1 MNFNLQNSW
10 LFNQFDWCKKE
21 ILVIV
26 LLAATIFLAV
36 ALGTSNPQD
45 ASFFHVSTKTTP
57 VTNACGLFGSY
68 IASLLLFLLASAAW
82 CIIGIMCMMTYF
94 LITNQ
99 SMKQEWDRFA
109 AATVGMIVLAALGNL
124 YGFEFYKNTYA
135 GGMIGKVIT
144 RLLVISFDRIGTFIF
159 LQMLFIV
166 CVIVLSR
173 LSFIG
178 LIQSTLYSLRA
189 LCSWKTV
196 IRPGL
201 SYIVHSMYDLMN
213 KFTYIFRRVYRY
225 CNSLPE
231 PSHANAYDYTT
242 DEYAGSRAIQTPQL
256 TEYYASS
263 EILPND
269 SSIYENYNEQE
280 SEFVEEMTSNS
291 LSQFMTQIAQKVASV
306 VESEPMV
313 HIDIEDFQEEPT
325 VLPKKIV
332 KKAYHLPDS
341 AIFIGVQDEQNDS
354 HLMKELEQR
363 AGILQEK
370 LERFGVFGKVIA
382 IKRGPV
388 VTLFEYQ
395 PKIDTK
401 ISKIIALEDDL
412 ALALQALSIRIIA
425 PIPGRSVIGF
435 EVSNRTRRDVLFA
448 SVIQSSQYKDFTGAL
463 PLVIGHDTIGNNV
476 VVDLARMPHLLIAGS
491 TGSGKSV
498 ALNAML
504 VSLLCK
510 RSPDE
515 LKLILIDPKR
525 LEFAPYA
532 DVAHLLFPIVTDPKY
547 AAPVL
552 RWVVQQM
559 EERYEKMAAT
569 GARNLFDYNKIVT
582 KSAHEPLPFIVVVV
596 DELADLMM
604 TAGRDIE
611 EMVTR
616 ITQMARAAGIHMILA
631 TQRPSVDVIT
641 GLIKVNFPS
650 RISFRVTSKIDSRTI
665 LDCSGADKLL
675 GRGDMLFLDSSDSLL
690 KRVHGA
696 YVSDREIEQV
706 VSHVK
711 SQRQVEYLDI
721 TQECLRDKTNGFDD
735 NDPLLDDIVS
745 YLDEIDEVSI
755 SLLQRRFRIGYN
767 RSARIIDMLESQ
779 GRITP
784 SQGSKTRKVL
794 R

>member
-1 MNFNLQNSW
+1 MNFNLRNSW
-10 LFNQFDWCKKE
+10 LFNQFEWCKRE
-21 ILVIV
+21 
-26 LLAATIFLAV
+26 LLAILLLAV
-36 ALGTSNPQD
+36 TAFIVVCLITFNPQD
-45 ASFFHVSTKTTP
+45 ASLFHVSTSTEP
-57 VTNACGLFGSY
+57 ITNACGLFGSY
-68 IASLLLFLLASAAW
+68 LASLLLFLFASSAW
-82 CIIGIMCMMTYF
+82 GVVGMLCMTLYF
-94 LITNQ
+94 LVTNQ
-99 SMKQEWDRFA
+99 SCKQEWDRFA
-109 AATVGMIVLAALGNL
+109 CAGVGMIVMACLGNL
-124 YGFEFYKNTYA
+124 YGFELYQCVYP
-135 GGMIGKVIT
+135 GGIVGKTINS
-144 RLLVISFDRIGTFIF
+144 LLLHSFDRVGTFIF
-159 LQMLFIV
+159 LQMLFIT
-166 CVIVLSR
+166 CIIIISR

-178 LIQSTLYSLRA
+178 LIQSLMHGVRVACSWESVIKPAGLFCAGVIHKSIQAVAA
-189 LCSWKTV
+189 LCHKAYS
-196 IRPGL
+196 
-201 SYIVHSMYDLMN
+201 
-213 KFTYIFRRVYRY
+213 Y
-225 CNSLPE
+225 CNTQPIQSAL
-231 PSHANAYDYTT
+231 DYVV
-242 DEYAGSRAIQTPQL
+242 DEYAGNQVSIPN
-256 TEYYASS
+256 SS
-263 EILPND
+263 ESLKASHISTIEQTVTFTEND
-269 SSIYENYNEQE
+269 DYDFEEESEEQE
-280 SEFVEEMTSNS
+280 QEEDEEFLQFITQNITPATSEN
-291 LSQFMTQIAQKVASV
+291 KVAPA
-306 VESEPMV
+306 E
-313 HIDIEDFQEEPT
+313 QLEEE
-325 VLPKKIV
+325 VLDVPLKKAKV
-332 KKAYHLPDS
+332 KKPAYHLPDS
-341 AIFIGVQDEQNDS
+341 AIFIGVKDEQHDA

-395 PKIDTK
+395 PQIDSK
-401 ISKIIALEDDL
+401 ISKIISLEDDL

-435 EVSNRTRRDVLFA
+435 EVANKTRKDVLFA
-448 SVIQSSQYKDFTGAL
+448 SVIQSTQYQNFSGSL

-510 RSPDE
+510 CSPDE

-532 DVAHLLFPIVTDPKY
+532 DVAHLLFPIVTDPKF
-547 AAPVL
+547 AAPAL
-552 RWVVQQM
+552 RWVVEQM
-559 EERYEKMAAT
+559 EERYEKMAAM
-569 GARNLFDYNKIVT
+569 GARNIFDYNKIAA
-582 KSAHEPLPFIVVVV
+582 KSEQESLPFIVVVV

-696 YVSDREIEQV
+696 YVSDKEIEQV
-706 VSHVK
+706 VNHVK

-721 TQECLRDKTNGFDD
+721 TLECMRDKSDGFDEH
-735 NDPLLDDIVS
+735 DPLLDDIVS
-745 YLDEIDEVSI
+745 YLEEIDEVSI

-779 GRITP
+779 GRVTP